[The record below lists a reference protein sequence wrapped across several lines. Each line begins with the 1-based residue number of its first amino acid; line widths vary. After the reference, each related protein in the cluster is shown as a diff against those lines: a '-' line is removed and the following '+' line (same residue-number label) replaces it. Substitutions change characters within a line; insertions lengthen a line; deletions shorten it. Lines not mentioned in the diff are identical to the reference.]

1 MWIRCPNGV
10 PTIVHDEAHI
20 TRLLNE
26 GGELIPDPTEPEVV
40 PLQTETVAVEDVPPI
55 STNAP
60 EVTTKKQGR
69 QRNR

>member
-26 GGELIPDPTEPEVV
+26 GGELMPEPTAPEVA
-40 PLQTETVAVEDVPPI
+40 PLLTETVESVPPA
-55 STNAP
+55 STSTR
-60 EVTTKKQGR
+60 EVTKPKQGR
-69 QRNR
+69 QRKQ